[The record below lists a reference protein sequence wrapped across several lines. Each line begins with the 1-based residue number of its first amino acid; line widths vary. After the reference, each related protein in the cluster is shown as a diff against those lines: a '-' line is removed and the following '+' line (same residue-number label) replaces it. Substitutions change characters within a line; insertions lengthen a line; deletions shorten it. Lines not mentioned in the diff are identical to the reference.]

1 MRFIPP
7 LTNQQVV
14 KDNLLS
20 YYHRKLITFNG
31 LTRPC
36 LLSMGLGGSRS
47 YRWSEPQFSQG
58 KLSPTITIENQCHLL
73 TMKGFQC
80 FYCSHLLTTKSFG
93 NARSDYLD
101 EVYCST
107 NLLTV
112 SSILMFCFM
121 TDDTKCN
128 SVIYIKS

>member
-1 MRFIPP
+1 MGCYLLPMSVDHHSLWFSSACSFQILLMGV

-47 YRWSEPQFSQG
+47 YVGVLPSQFRNSFRR
-58 KLSPTITIENQCHLL
+58 LN
-73 TMKGFQC
+73 
-80 FYCSHLLTTKSFG
+80 CSHLQTTKSFG

-112 SSILMFCFM
+112 SKYALVFGI
-121 TDDTKCN
+121 
-128 SVIYIKS
+128 